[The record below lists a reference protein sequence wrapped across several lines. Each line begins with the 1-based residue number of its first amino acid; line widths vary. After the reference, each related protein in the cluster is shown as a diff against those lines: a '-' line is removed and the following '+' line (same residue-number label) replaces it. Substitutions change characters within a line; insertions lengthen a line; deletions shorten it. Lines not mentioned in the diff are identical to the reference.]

1 MGVFNGL
8 DDLEFTHRRF
18 SRSELIGYPEML
30 AFIGD
35 SVVKDVGGFG
45 VVLKQVSLLVF
56 ADVIVPPI
64 VNSLHVFFSKTA
76 LCAHRDVV
84 DGLRGSAIALDCHIT
99 VVVFPCSGTGVVNRE
114 FGELFLQLSDFCVF
128 TLCNMCAIFRH
139 DRNDLVKVKTT
150 SRLWGVG
157 QSHANI
163 AVWHRSNS
171 YLRRTSPLEIRGVG
185 SVRCSELRSVILDST
200 ILRYDLL
207 QGDLGASGKFLGS
220 LHHVT
225 IKRNIQSVGSI
236 ECIVRR
242 INSHLNGE
250 FRSIRETLWA
260 CRSRIQHFL
269 QLKSTTIY
277 TSDGASSILFKFRNC
292 G

>member
-1 MGVFNGL
+1 MLILVLRNHLVGVFNGL

-64 VNSLHVFFSKTA
+64 VNSLHVVFSKAT

-84 DGLRGSAIALDCHIT
+84 DRFRGSAIALDCHIT

-128 TLCNMCAIFRH
+128 TLCNLCAIFRH

-150 SRLWGVG
+150 SRRLWGVG

-163 AVWHRSNS
+163 AV
-171 YLRRTSPLEIRGVG
+171 
-185 SVRCSELRSVILDST
+185 
-200 ILRYDLL
+200 
-207 QGDLGASGKFLGS
+207 
-220 LHHVT
+220 
-225 IKRNIQSVGSI
+225 
-236 ECIVRR
+236 
-242 INSHLNGE
+242 
-250 FRSIRETLWA
+250 
-260 CRSRIQHFL
+260 
-269 QLKSTTIY
+269 
-277 TSDGASSILFKFRNC
+277 
-292 G
+292 